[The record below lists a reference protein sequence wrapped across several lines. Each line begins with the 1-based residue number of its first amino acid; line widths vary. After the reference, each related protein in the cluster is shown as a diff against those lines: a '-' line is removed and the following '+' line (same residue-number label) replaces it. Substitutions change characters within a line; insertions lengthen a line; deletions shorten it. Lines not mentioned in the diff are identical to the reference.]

1 MINLTTDNY
10 HQEVE
15 NSHRPVMMD
24 FWATWCD
31 PCRRFSPVIKEVAQ
45 ERNLKLCR
53 VNVDD
58 EPDLARRF
66 GVMSI
71 PTVVFLKDGKE
82 FDRKVGVMPP
92 KAFTDVLDA
101 NL

>member
-10 HQEVE
+10 HQEEE
-15 NSHRPVMMD
+15 NNRRPVMMD

-31 PCRRFSPVIKEVAQ
+31 PCRRFSPVIEEVAQ

-58 EPDLARRF
+58 EPELAARF

-71 PTVVFLKDGKE
+71 PTVIFFQDGKE
-82 FDRKVGVMPP
+82 IDRKVGVMPVG
-92 KAFTDVLDA
+92 AYTAVLDG
-101 NL
+101 

>member
-15 NSHRPVMMD
+15 NSRRPVMMD

-31 PCRRFSPVIKEVAQ
+31 PCRRFSPVIEEVAQ

-58 EPDLARRF
+58 EPELAAAF
-66 GVMSI
+66 HISAI
-71 PTVVFLKDGKE
+71 PTALLIQNGRVIDRSDGVCPRE
-82 FDRKVGVMPP
+82 ELLQMGRK
-92 KAFTDVLDA
+92 
-101 NL
+101 